1 MYFCILV
8 PKTAAALLPL
18 LNIVPPPLNPPPP
31 LPSATLYPSIPS
43 SPPRAACMIFTGD
56 QWIARDARAGKA
68 NCSLYPQAVMRKI
81 LKLEGLDWHGAVRD
95 QCQIFGPSPG
105 VSLARSGLAT
115 VRRESPNCRALLGR
129 DDEVPL
135 RDRRINHL
143 LRNWWQLCW
152 EEGIHN
158 RGGDAMSKRCGDV
171 RHWRPSREAQA

>member
-1 MYFCILV
+1 
-8 PKTAAALLPL
+8 
-18 LNIVPPPLNPPPP
+18 
-31 LPSATLYPSIPS
+31 
-43 SPPRAACMIFTGD
+43 
-56 QWIARDARAGKA
+56 
-68 NCSLYPQAVMRKI
+68 MRKI

-129 DDEVPL
+129 DDGVPL

-143 LRNWWQLCW
+143 LRNWWRLCW

-158 RGGDAMSKRCGDV
+158 RGGDAMSKQCGDV
-171 RHWRPSREAQA
+171 RHW